1 MKAPFV
7 AVGPTL
13 CHRVAA
19 GKLRGGELCV
29 AMAACGRASG
39 VDRLL
44 QAAEPRCRARQ
55 AGDGVDQVAQRPAQP
70 VQLSHRQ
77 GVAGAELVKELL
89 KGRDV
94 GAGAA
99 GSLGEHPGAAGRSEG
114 VDLEV
119 WLLVGGGDARV
130 AEQVTHAD
138 DGCRTL

>member
-1 MKAPFV
+1 MADGGLLLGVVVSIVCCRLRNPD
-7 AVGPTL
+7 
-13 CHRVAA
+13 AA
-19 GKLRGGELCV
+19 LG
-29 AMAACGRASG
+29 
-39 VDRLL
+39 
-44 QAAEPRCRARQ
+44 Q

-70 VQLSHRQ
+70 VRLSHRQ
-77 GVAGAELVKELL
+77 GVARAELVQELL

-130 AEQVTHAD
+130 AEQVTPAW
-138 DGCRTL
+138 GRSQNPATGLVVRR